1 MDLTEL
7 QDRLSRLWTDR
18 SPAQRAS
25 RAAAALFDTP
35 GDWDPPADIAPRD
48 DLLYLSVGIPDTQTL
63 PIDAIRAAAERV
75 LTRGDEAAYRY
86 GFGTGYFPLRRYLA
100 ERRSLEE
107 GAEVSPDTFQVTNG
121 SSGAIDLVVR
131 SLVDPGDVILTECP
145 TYMGTLHAFRGA
157 QARIEPVRMDEE
169 GLDTDAL
176 AERLDRLHSE
186 GARVKLVYTIS
197 AFHNPT
203 GTTLSL
209 ARRQALLELA
219 ARHGF
224 QILDD
229 EAYRELWYETPPPP
243 SLVGLS
249 GGHGVITTGTF
260 SKILAT
266 GLRIGWVH
274 APEPFIRLFGRM
286 RFAMGQNQ
294 LGLRI
299 AAELATSGAIEPHV
313 ERMRALYRDKM
324 HILADALHKH
334 AGDWLSFREP
344 DGGFYLWAK
353 VRDDLTADAVWRTG
367 FAEGVAVNPGV
378 GFAAHRDL
386 GGEYLRIAY
395 SWTDRDQLEEAA
407 RRLGLACRRV
417 SEDNPACA
425 GRPAGDP

>member
-18 SPAQRAS
+18 SPAERAS

-107 GAEVSPDTFQVTNG
+107 GADVSPDTFQVTNG

-176 AERLDRLHSE
+176 AERLDRLRSE

-197 AFHNPT
+197 AFHNPS
-203 GTTLSL
+203 GRTLSL
-209 ARRQALLELA
+209 ARRVALLELA
-219 ARHGF
+219 ARHDLLV
-224 QILDD
+224 LDD
-229 EAYRELWYETPPPP
+229 EAYRGLWYDEPAPPT
-243 SLVGLS
+243 LAQLS
-249 GGHGVITTGTF
+249 GGHGVITVGSF

-266 GLRIGWVH
+266 GLRIGWIH

-294 LGLRI
+294 LALRVV
-299 AAELATSGAIEPHV
+299 AELASSGAIEPHV
-313 ERMRALYRDKM
+313 DAMRALYRGKM
-324 HILADALHKH
+324 HRISDALRKH
-334 AGDWLSFREP
+334 AGEWLTFEEP
-344 DGGFYLWAK
+344 AGGFYLWARL
-353 VRDDLTADAVWRTG
+353 RDGLSARDVWRTG
-367 FAEGVAVNPGV
+367 YAEGVAVNPGD
-378 GFAAHRDL
+378 GFAMAGHAEGL
-386 GGEYLRIAY
+386 GGEYLRVAY
-395 SWTDRDQLEEAA
+395 SWADPDRLEEAA
-407 RRLGLACRRV
+407 RRLATACRRV
-417 SEDNPACA
+417 ADGHSA
-425 GRPAGDP
+425 

>member
-1 MDLTEL
+1 MDPAEV
-7 QDRLSRLWTDR
+7 QKRLADLWAER
-18 SPAQRAS
+18 SPADGAS
-25 RAAAALFDTP
+25 RAAAQLFNTP
-35 GDWDPPADIAPRD
+35 GEWDPPADIEPTREP
-48 DLLYLSVGIPDTQTL
+48 LYLSVGIPDTQSL
-63 PIDAIRAAAERV
+63 PMDEIRAATLRV
-75 LTRGDEAAYRY
+75 LERGDDAAYRY
-86 GFGTGYFPLRRYLA
+86 GFGPGYFPLRRYLA
-100 ERRSLEE
+100 ERRTEE
-107 GAEVSPDTFQVTNG
+107 DGREATPESFQITNG
-121 SSGAIDLVVR
+121 SSGAIDLIVR
-131 SLVDPGDVILTECP
+131 SLIDPGDVIVAECP
-145 TYMGTLHAFRGA
+145 TYMGTLHCFRGA
-157 QARIEPVRMDEE
+157 LARVELVAMDEH

-176 AERLDRLHSE
+176 AELLARLERE

-197 AFHNPT
+197 AFQNPT

-209 ARRQALLELA
+209 ARRKALLELA

-229 EAYRELWYETPPPP
+229 EAYRGLWYETPPPP
-243 SLVGLS
+243 TLARLS

-324 HILADALHKH
+324 RILADALHKH
-334 AGDWLSFREP
+334 AGDLLSFREP
-344 DGGFYLWAK
+344 EGGFYLWAK

-367 FAEGVAVNPGV
+367 FQEGVAVNPGV
-378 GFAAHRDL
+378 GFADHHDL
-386 GGEYLRIAY
+386 GGEYLRIAF

-407 RRLGLACRRV
+407 RRLGVACRRV
-417 SEDNPACA
+417 ADGNPALA
-425 GRPAGDP
+425 G